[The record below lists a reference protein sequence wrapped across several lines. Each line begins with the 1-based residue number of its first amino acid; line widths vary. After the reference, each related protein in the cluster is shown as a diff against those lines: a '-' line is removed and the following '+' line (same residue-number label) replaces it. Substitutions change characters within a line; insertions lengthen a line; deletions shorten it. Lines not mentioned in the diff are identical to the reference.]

1 MSESDSDSSAQDL
14 IAPPGMVVEPEPE
27 PHPLFKAIRSGD
39 LDEVKRLIAGLPVD
53 CDDLITD
60 TGFAGRTP
68 LERAVYLGRV
78 DILKFLIEKGA
89 DINRYGHNGGTPL
102 HNVVLYPKTNDHITC
117 VKVLL
122 AAGADVNATN
132 DWQNSP
138 LDATLQMRYNNRG
151 LHASVPHICRRIV
164 SILLHAGATISNKQR
179 ERMGSLFYDDFL
191 MREYLQKILKAGDFK
206 AYAKAHRHQ
215 LVAMFVRTRCFQ
227 PVPDE
232 IVPLIVDYGFHV
244 GFY

>member
-1 MSESDSDSSAQDL
+1 MSAQV
-14 IAPPGMVVEPEPE
+14 APEPP
-27 PHPLFKAIRSGD
+27 PHPLYKAIRRGD

-78 DILKFLIEKGA
+78 DILKFLIEEGA
-89 DINRYGHNGGTPL
+89 DINRHGEQGRTPL
-102 HNVVLYPKTNDHITC
+102 HGVVLYPKTNDHITC

-132 DWQNSP
+132 DRQDSP

-151 LHASVPHICRRIV
+151 LHATVPHICRRIV
-164 SILLHAGATISNKQR
+164 SILLHAGATISDKQQG
-179 ERMGSLFYDDFL
+179 RMGSLWYDDFL
-191 MREYLQKILKAGDFK
+191 MRQYLQKILEAGNFK
-206 AYAKAHRHQ
+206 AYAKTHRQQ